1 MTRLNQLLHAQR
13 DPASPRPAATVLLL
27 RDIERDGAGAGGIE
41 VLMTRRSMTASFA
54 PGAYVFPGGGI
65 DAADAQSHAQSNR
78 RATQGDLHLTQAI
91 AAIRES
97 FEELGVLLAR
107 HADGTA
113 PTTAD
118 IAALDRKAP
127 FAVQCKERGLTLCG
141 AEVFVLAHWTTDR
154 DLPRRFDVPFLVARM
169 PEGQT
174 PVADESEQFEPV
186 WVRPA
191 DALAR
196 HAAGH
201 FFIIFPTIRTLE
213 RLQAYA
219 TVDAVLAACAATDEP
234 LWTSCPRAGWLAGK
248 EARYME
254 HESPFGELE
263 LVSPDGQIVHP
274 LDWNTLQPVPLLKN
288 VLRLTAPNPGVMT
301 GPGTNSY
308 LVGDPNTGYIAI
320 DPGPADAEHLERL
333 WRAAGGDIRMIVCT
347 HSHPDHSPGAK
358 PLQALSANATHGVPP
373 ILGLPSAPTARAASE
388 FTPDRSLLNNELL
401 VLIPRGIEA
410 NLTGNLGPEP
420 ATHTLK
426 VIYTPGH
433 AANHLCLVLL
443 EDGLLFSGDHILN
456 GSTTVVDPPDGEMTA
471 YLDSLDR
478 LSAACAEH
486 HIRFILP
493 AHGYVLGSA
502 AHAISHLKAHRLKR
516 EAKILKVMQAQPEG
530 SMDDWVASA
539 YDDVPPRMWPVAKRS
554 LLAHVE
560 RIQALGGMGA

>member
-1 MTRLNQLLHAQR
+1 MPRLNQLLHAQR
-13 DPASPRPAATVLLL
+13 APATPRPAATVLLL
-27 RDIERDGAGAGGIE
+27 RDGADGIE

-54 PGAYVFPGGGI
+54 PGAYVFPGGGV
-65 DAADAQSHAQSNR
+65 DAADAAAHMQAKR
-78 RATQGDLHLTQAI
+78 RATQSDLHLTQAI

-97 FEELGVLLAR
+97 FEELGILLAR
-107 HADGTA
+107 HTDGT
-113 PTTAD
+113 TVNSED

-127 FAVQCKERGLTLCG
+127 FAAQCAGRGLTL
-141 AEVFVLAHWTTDR
+141 AADEVFVLAHWITDR

-169 PEGQT
+169 PQGQT
-174 PVADESEQFEPV
+174 PVADESEQFEPL

-196 HAAGH
+196 HKAKD

-219 TVDAVLAACAATDEP
+219 TVQDVLDVCAANEQP
-234 LWTSCPRAGWLAGK
+234 LWTSCPRAGFMGGK

-254 HESPFGELE
+254 HEHPYGELE
-263 LVSPDGQIVHP
+263 MVSPDGQIVHH

-288 VLRLTAPNPGVMT
+288 VMRLTAPNPGVMT

-320 DPGPADAEHLERL
+320 DPGPADAEHIERL

-347 HSHPDHSPGAK
+347 HSHEDHSPGAK
-358 PLQALSANATHGVPP
+358 PLQTLCAHATHGVPP
-373 ILGLPSAPTARAASE
+373 ILGLPSQPTARANSE
-388 FTPDRSLLNNELL
+388 FHPDRTLFNQELL
-401 VLIPRGIEA
+401 TLMIPGESEDLA
-410 NLTGNLGPEP
+410 
-420 ATHTLK
+420 HTLK

-433 AANHLCLVLL
+433 AANHLCLVLV

-456 GSTTVVDPPDGEMTA
+456 GSTTVVNPPDGEMTA
-471 YLDSLDR
+471 YLDSLDT
-478 LSAACAEH
+478 LTGACAEH
-486 HIRFILP
+486 DIHFILP
-493 AHGYVLGSA
+493 AHGYVLGDA
-502 AHAISHLKAHRLKR
+502 PGAISHLKAHRLKR
-516 EAKILKVMQAQPEG
+516 EAKILNVMQAQPDG
-530 SMDDWVASA
+530 SMDDWVAQA

-560 RIQALGGMGA
+560 RIQALT